1 MVWWRGV
8 LAIILTYLFLKKSKG
23 NRFIYTGGKFEKQKG
38 EKFMSI
44 TALPK
49 LIRTIQKLNGSKG
62 AISLGAKQLK
72 LMAKE
77 DKTLAQALDALEEPA
92 MDVAYKAKSNYNV
105 AAFRLKDGKNTVA
118 NGAVSL
124 QNPGSTESILKYRIN
139 IGENGAVAR
148 SNGFIDTG
156 KKLDL
161 EDVEAFVKRK
171 NGVISESVASGDA
184 VRIAAEVNEKQ
195 AIELAEQIK
204 PGSGYGF
211 VGRLKSNSK
220 AGQMIE
226 KLNETWRKL
235 GETLSGKAKTEQKI
249 VDVTAFK
256 KVKPKD
262 IADIKAFA
270 KAHADDIKKVQI
282 SDIQKANAFML
293 DEMSKLKK
301 QFAAST
307 DKETKIKLA
316 EKFSDIESKH
326 NSNLKYIDQLLK
338 K

>member
-1 MVWWRGV
+1 
-8 LAIILTYLFLKKSKG
+8 
-23 NRFIYTGGKFEKQKG
+23 
-38 EKFMSI
+38 MSI

-62 AISLGAKQLK
+62 AISLGANQLK

-77 DKTLAQALDALEEPA
+77 DKTLAQALAAFKEPA
-92 MDVAYKAKSNYNV
+92 LDVAYKAKSNYNV

-124 QNPGSTESILKYRIN
+124 QNPGTTESILKYRIN
-139 IGENGAVAR
+139 VGKNGAAAR

-156 KKLDL
+156 KNLDL
-161 EDVEAFVKRK
+161 EDIETFAKRK
-171 NGVISESVASGDA
+171 NGVSSTSVASGDA
-184 VRIAAEVNEKQ
+184 LRIAAEVNEKQ
-195 AIELAEQIK
+195 AIKLAEQIK

-211 VGRLKSNSK
+211 VGRMKSNSK
-220 AGQMIE
+220 AGLE
-226 KLNETWRKL
+226 RLNETWRKL
-235 GETLSGKAKTEQKI
+235 GEILSGKTKTEQKM
-249 VDVTAFK
+249 VNVTAFK

-338 K
+338 NNK

>member
-1 MVWWRGV
+1 
-8 LAIILTYLFLKKSKG
+8 
-23 NRFIYTGGKFEKQKG
+23 
-38 EKFMSI
+38 MSI

-62 AISLGAKQLK
+62 ALSLGAKQLK
-72 LMAKE
+72 LMTKE
-77 DKTLAQALDALEEPA
+77 DKTLAQALATLKEPA

-124 QNPGSTESILKYRIN
+124 QNPGTRESILKYRLN
-139 IGENGAVAR
+139 IGENGTVAR

-161 EDVEAFVKRK
+161 DDIETFGKLK
-171 NGVISESVASGDA
+171 NGVTSASVASGDA

-226 KLNETWRKL
+226 KLNSTWENIGKKL
-235 GETLSGKAKTEQKI
+235 AGVPEPKAVKVADNVDFDKLSAKKL
-249 VDVTAFK
+249 
-256 KVKPKD
+256 KD
-262 IADIKAFA
+262 I
-270 KAHADDIKKVQI
+270 DIKKP
-282 SDIQKANAFML
+282 
-293 DEMSKLKK
+293 
-301 QFAAST
+301 
-307 DKETKIKLA
+307 
-316 EKFSDIESKH
+316 
-326 NSNLKYIDQLLK
+326 
-338 K
+338 

>member
-1 MVWWRGV
+1 
-8 LAIILTYLFLKKSKG
+8 
-23 NRFIYTGGKFEKQKG
+23 
-38 EKFMSI
+38 MSI

-72 LMAKE
+72 FMAKE
-77 DKTLAQALDALEEPA
+77 DKTLAQALATLKDPA

-124 QNPGSTESILKYRIN
+124 QNRGTTESILKYRIN
-139 IGENGAVAR
+139 VGENGAVAR

-195 AIELAEQIK
+195 AIELAEKIK

-211 VGRLKSNSK
+211 VGRMKSNSK

-226 KLNETWRKL
+226 KLNEAWRKL
-235 GETLSGKAKTEQKI
+235 GETLSGKAKTEQKM
-249 VDVTAFK
+249 VDVTVFK
-256 KVKPKD
+256 KANPKD
-262 IADIKAFA
+262 IADIKDFA
-270 KAHADDIKKVQI
+270 KAHADDINRAHASQ
-282 SDIQKANAFML
+282 IQKANEHFREQMA
-293 DEMSKLKK
+293 DLKK
-301 QFAAST
+301 QFTAAM
-307 DKETKIKLA
+307 DKDTKIKLA
-316 EKFSDIESKH
+316 EEYSQIEKKYH
-326 NSNLKYIDQLLK
+326 DGLKYIDQLLK

>member
-1 MVWWRGV
+1 
-8 LAIILTYLFLKKSKG
+8 
-23 NRFIYTGGKFEKQKG
+23 
-38 EKFMSI
+38 MSI

-62 AISLGAKQLK
+62 ALSLGAKQLK
-72 LMAKE
+72 LMTKE
-77 DKTLAQALDALEEPA
+77 DKTLAQALATLKEPA

-124 QNPGSTESILKYRIN
+124 QNPGTRESILKYRLN
-139 IGENGAVAR
+139 IGENGTVAR

-161 EDVEAFVKRK
+161 DDIETFGKLK
-171 NGVISESVASGDA
+171 NGVTSASVASGDA

-226 KLNETWRKL
+226 KLNSTWENIGKKL
-235 GETLSGKAKTEQKI
+235 AGVPEPKAVKVADNVDFDKLSAKKL
-249 VDVTAFK
+249 
-256 KVKPKD
+256 KD
-262 IADIKAFA
+262 IDIKNFA
-270 KAHADDIKKVQI
+270 KAHAVDIKKAKI
-282 SDIQKANAFML
+282 AEMEKDCKYML
-293 DEMSKLKK
+293 DNMENLKK
-301 QFAAST
+301 KFAACT
-307 DKETKIKLA
+307 NNDLKIKIAA
-316 EKFSDIESKH
+316 EFKEAEMKYNSQSKYLKSIIEQFK
-326 NSNLKYIDQLLK
+326 
-338 K
+338 

>member
-1 MVWWRGV
+1 
-8 LAIILTYLFLKKSKG
+8 
-23 NRFIYTGGKFEKQKG
+23 
-38 EKFMSI
+38 MSI

-62 AISLGAKQLK
+62 AISLGANQLK

-77 DKTLAQALDALEEPA
+77 DKTLAQALAAFKEPA
-92 MDVAYKAKSNYNV
+92 LDVAYKAKSNYNV

-124 QNPGSTESILKYRIN
+124 QNPGTTESILKYRIN
-139 IGENGAVAR
+139 VGKNGAAAR

-156 KKLDL
+156 KNLDL
-161 EDVEAFVKRK
+161 EDIETFAKRK
-171 NGVISESVASGDA
+171 NGVSSTSVASGDA
-184 VRIAAEVNEKQ
+184 LRIAAEVNEKQ

-235 GETLSGKAKTEQKI
+235 GEILSGKTKTEQKI

-262 IADIKAFA
+262 IADIKDFA
-270 KAHADDIKKVQI
+270 KAHAGDINRAHASQ
-282 SDIQKANAFML
+282 IQKANEHLMEQMK
-293 DEMSKLKK
+293 DLKN
-301 QFAAST
+301 QFTAAM
-307 DKETKIKLA
+307 DKDTKIKLA
-316 EKFSDIESKH
+316 DEYSQIEKKYYDG
-326 NSNLKYIDQLLK
+326 LKYIDQLLK